1 MERAGA
7 RATCWTAAAIAGL
20 LLLPAGAEA
29 KKRDLSLRFVSVS
42 QSQALHTRMLPVK
55 VKSRR
60 GGRVR
65 LYATARHRHSEVTV
79 TRSRTVKLRRRRAR
93 TVELKLTRAG
103 RVELRGCAKRR
114 LVATAVPVISVAK
127 GTGRPF
133 RARKLMRR
141 DSKACQ
147 ARGGGGTG
155 GPGGT
160 GGNGGPG
167 GNGGSGTGKGEQE
180 PVAFQTP
187 ADASRCDF
195 LDLAVCLQPWPNDY
209 FTIADKTTDTGRR
222 LNLDLQSTPRN
233 VEGKPID
240 PADYNRNDG
249 FSPGAMIV
257 TRVPG
262 LDTPK
267 AFENSAIVPITDM
280 AQAFASRQ
288 PVVLINSRT
297 KGRALAWAELDSN
310 AKDPAHVNLIIRP
323 GRNLEEGTRYI
334 VALRDLKDADGKR
347 IAATKEFRLY
357 RDRTLTTNKL
367 VEDRRAHME
376 SIFKTLTEA
385 GIDRDDLVRAWD
397 FTTASETNLSERM
410 LAIRDDAF
418 KKLGD
423 TNLGDLTIQGHKPN
437 FVVTRQIPD
446 PYPNDDPPKIA
457 RIVEGKIAV
466 PCYLDKPGCPPGSRF
481 LYPPGSTHGPP
492 VLSGAA
498 ANTYD
503 ANFRCII
510 PFSALGGGARASLY
524 GHGLFGSRGE
534 VEQGQLKD
542 MASEH
547 NFVFCATEWIGMS
560 CPDIPGLPPQ
570 PNGPDPAYEQRFQDY
585 ISNVLSGRQQAPS
598 NCDIPNVATILHDL
612 SGFPTLTDRVQQGM
626 LDFMYLGRA
635 MVHENG
641 FRQDPAFKTATG
653 GQILDDTHRLFY
665 DGNSQGGII
674 GGSLIA
680 VEPDLDRGVIGVP
693 GMNYSTLLTRSTDFG
708 TGKPPDPS
716 HPGLPEYAY
725 PLYQS
730 YPNEIERPLIFSLIQ
745 TLWDRAE
752 ANGYALHMTSDPLPN
767 TLAHKVLMQAGL
779 GDHQVAQ
786 VAAETEARTIGAFTR
801 DPYTDPGRDYDV
813 APGYGIPRI
822 GAYPFDGSAFMLFDI
837 GPPRQENGETVGTNP
852 PPTTNTPPAREGQQD
867 PHEFPRRSIDGRR
880 QKDAFL
886 RIGGQII
893 DVCGAR
899 PCYAG
904 SWHGP

>member
-1 MERAGA
+1 VELAGVRARRWT
-7 RATCWTAAAIAGL
+7 RAAIGTLLAVVLVAPAAADAKRA
-20 LLLPAGAEA
+20 PAR
-29 KKRDLSLRFVSVS
+29 KRDLTLRFVSVS
-42 QSQALHTRMLPVK
+42 QAKALHARALRVK

-60 GGRVR
+60 GGPVR
-65 LYATARHRHSEVTV
+65 LFATARHRGSEVTV
-79 TRSRTVKLRRRRAR
+79 TRSRTVKLRPRRGRR
-93 TVELKLTRAG
+93 VKLKLTRAG
-103 RVELRGCAKRR
+103 RVELAGCSKRR
-114 LVATAVPVISVAK
+114 LVATAVPVLSVEA
-127 GTGRPF
+127 GTGRPLSV
-133 RARKLMRR
+133 RRLMKR
-141 DSKACQ
+141 DRKACQ
-147 ARGGGGTG
+147 GRGGGGNG
-155 GPGGT
+155 GANGNGNGNGGNGGT
-160 GGNGGPG
+160 GGGGPG
-167 GNGGSGTGKGEQE
+167 EQR
-180 PVAFQTP
+180 PVDFQTP
-187 ADASRCDF
+187 SDASRCDF

-233 VEGKPID
+233 VEGKPIE

-257 TRVPG
+257 TKVPG

-267 AFENSAIVPITDM
+267 AFENSGIVPITDM
-280 AQAFASRQ
+280 AKAFAPRQ
-288 PVVLINSRT
+288 PVVLIDTRT
-297 KGRALAWAELDSN
+297 NGRALAWAELDAN
-310 AKDPAHVNLIIRP
+310 PKNPANVNLIVRP
-323 GRNLEEGTRYI
+323 GRNLQEGTRYI
-334 VALRDLKDADGKR
+334 VALRNLKDANGKA

-367 VEDRRAHME
+367 VEDRRGHME

-423 TNLGDLTIQGHKPN
+423 TNLADLTIQGDSPQFTVTKVTENPN
-437 FVVTRQIPD
+437 E
-446 PYPNDDPPKIA
+446 KLA
-457 RIVEGKIAV
+457 RIVEGTFTV
-466 PCYLDKPGCPPGSRF
+466 PCYLDAPGCPSGSRF
-481 LYPPGSTHGPP
+481 LYPPGSTQSLP
-492 VLSGAA
+492 VLQPIPG
-498 ANTYD
+498 NTID
-503 ANFRCII
+503 ARFRCII
-510 PFSALGGGARASLY
+510 PNSAKGGGARASLY

-534 VEQGQLKD
+534 VEQGQLQD
-542 MASEH
+542 MALEH
-547 NFVFCATEWIGMS
+547 NFVFCATEWIGMACS
-560 CPDIPGLPPQ
+560 DVTDPTDPQGLLGEVLAGNLPQSPD
-570 PNGPDPAYEQRFQDY
+570 
-585 ISNVLSGRQQAPS
+585 
-598 NCDIPNVATILHDL
+598 CDVPNVVTILHDL

-635 MVHENG
+635 MVHPHG
-641 FRQDPAFKTATG
+641 FTEDPAFQFDG
-653 GQILDDTHRLFY
+653 HSVFDDTHRLFY

-708 TGKPPDPS
+708 TGQPPDPS
-716 HPGLPEYAY
+716 DPGLPEYAY

-730 YPNEIERPLIFSLIQ
+730 YRNEIERPLIFSLMQ

-767 TLAHKVLMQAGL
+767 TPAHKVLMQAGL
-779 GDHQVAQ
+779 GDHQVTQ

-801 DPYTDPGRDYDV
+801 DAYTDPGRDNDV
-813 APGYGIPRI
+813 TPGYGIPRI
-822 GAYPFDGSAFMLFDI
+822 GAYPFDGSAFTLFDI

-867 PHEFPRRSIDGRR
+867 PHEFPRRSFDGRR

-893 DVCGAR
+893 NVCGDR